1 MLYLMVI
8 HSVSVVLT
16 LKTTKKSKKK
26 FFVILTGMTSHSKFS
41 IYQPG
46 TPELATAKGAAACA
60 VVEYVVVV
68 VVIGGPN
75 FTTAFPD
82 G

>member
-1 MLYLMVI
+1 
-8 HSVSVVLT
+8 
-16 LKTTKKSKKK
+16 
-26 FFVILTGMTSHSKFS
+26 MTSHSKFS
-41 IYQPG
+41 IYQPA
-46 TPELATAKGAAACA
+46 TAELATAMGAAACA